1 MLLLFIAAGGAIGA
15 LTRHGLVTWIDGPVG
30 TTVPWGTFVVNAMGS
45 LLIGVLMGYVE
56 TAPLSPS
63 TRTFLAVGLLG
74 SFTTFS
80 TYAFETVTLL
90 RDGHASRAIA
100 YSLGSVTVGVAAV
113 CAGLFTVLA
122 IARQ

>member
-1 MLLLFIAAGGAIGA
+1 MLLFFIAAGGAIGA
-15 LTRHGLVTWIDGPVG
+15 LTRHGLIAWIDGEVG
-30 TTVPWGTFVVNAMGS
+30 RMVPWGTFAVNATGS

-56 TAPLSPS
+56 TAPLSAT

-90 RDGHASRAIA
+90 RDGHAGRAIA
-100 YSLGSVTVGVAAV
+100 YSFGSLAVGVAAV
-113 CAGLFTVLA
+113 CTGLFTVLA